1 MNQMSAIR
9 DTETTKK
16 GIRTHTHTSCSKMI
30 RKINMCRVKIRL
42 TIMNNNL
49 QFSNK
54 SDFIETIAAHASNET
69 KTTTKKQSH

>member
-1 MNQMSAIR
+1 
-9 DTETTKK
+9 
-16 GIRTHTHTSCSKMI
+16 MI

-69 KTTTKKQSH
+69 KKKKTIALKR